1 MTLKN
6 CDRTNLPSGANV
18 AIAWCLATG
27 SLIGCDGSS
36 PSARIFVDTL
46 PTGTIVV
53 QNVGDGTWDDR
64 PWTLEE
70 VKRIGDPNT
79 FYNIRAVAVDR
90 NSDVYVADRSNTVR
104 VFDNTGAL
112 LRTIGQQG
120 SGPGE
125 FAWIVGMAI
134 DPHQS
139 LWVVDYRNAR
149 FSIFDASGQLRRE
162 VRRDRSMFYVPW
174 PGRIDSSGIVHDFTR
189 LPDVAWSSYAPVR
202 LNASGDI
209 EAVAALPVYQERH
222 VPFAPRLL
230 WTLAPS
236 GDVWFGIS
244 DSYRLY
250 KITFDGDTVVM
261 TERDVLPAKISRS
274 ERRAAFEG
282 WQARVGTIRAAAGTS
297 GGQVVRQSEIPD
309 TKPIFRA
316 LWVDSA
322 GHLWVVLAETGG
334 NMVDKFDI
342 FDPAGRYLGRVESPE
357 LLDATVVPAFQGDQ
371 MYAVTRDDDDVP
383 YVVQYA
389 INYGR

>member
-1 MTLKN
+1 MTAA
-6 CDRTNLPSGANV
+6 SGANA
-18 AIAWCLATG
+18 AIALCMATV
-27 SLIGCDGSS
+27 SLIGCDGPS
-36 PSARIFVDTL
+36 PSARIVVDTL

-79 FYNIRAVAVDR
+79 FDNIRAIAVDR
-90 NSDVYVADRSNTVR
+90 NADVYVADRSNTVR

-125 FAWIVGMAI
+125 FGWIVGMAI
-134 DPHQS
+134 DPDQS
-139 LWVVDYRNAR
+139 LWIVDYRNAR

-162 VRRDRSMFYVPW
+162 VRRDRSRFYIPW
-174 PGRIDSSGIVHDFTR
+174 PGRIDASGIVHDFTR
-189 LPDVAWSSYAPVR
+189 LPDVEWSSYPPVR

-209 EAVAALPVYQERH
+209 EAVAALPVYQGRP
-222 VPFAPRLL
+222 VPFAPNLL
-230 WTLAPS
+230 WTLTTG

-250 KITFDGDTVVM
+250 KTTFDGDTVVV

-274 ERRAAFEG
+274 ERKAAFEG
-282 WQARVGTIRAAAGTS
+282 WQERVGTTRAVVGGS
-297 GGQVVRQSEIPD
+297 GGEVMRQSEIPN
-309 TKPIFRA
+309 TRPIYRA

-322 GHLWVVLAETGG
+322 DHLWIVLAETGG
-334 NMVDKFDI
+334 SMVDKFDV
-342 FDPAGRYLGRVESPE
+342 FDPAGRYLGRVESPA
-357 LLDATVVPAFQGDQ
+357 LLDVNVVPAFQRDQ
-371 MYAVTRDDDDVP
+371 MYAVTRDGDDVP
-383 YVVQYA
+383 YVVQYTV
-389 INYGR
+389 NYGR